1 MPSNFRVSLKG
12 ENTNEL
18 VLFRSTNEPCI
29 EGVSMNKIEALSK
42 QMDHFDF
49 LSGAQNDLATVLFA
63 ESVQLNF
70 DKDGRIT
77 LPKDFIEYAGLDDEI
92 AFVGLGS
99 KFQIWAPAKLETR
112 KQQAR
117 QNVIDQKLTI
127 PTKKKEGGD
136 DA

>member
-1 MPSNFRVSLKG
+1 
-12 ENTNEL
+12 
-18 VLFRSTNEPCI
+18 
-29 EGVSMNKIEALSK
+29 MNKIEALSH

-63 ESVQLNF
+63 ESIQLNF

-77 LPKDFIEYAGLDDEI
+77 LPKEFIEYAELNDEI

-99 KFQIWAPAKLETR
+99 KFQIWSPEKLSIR

-127 PTKKKEGGD
+127 PTKKKEGHDG
-136 DA
+136 A